1 MQTLG
6 TKKSNN
12 AKRDRK
18 AFALLITTPAVGVFV
33 FPANATVYARSVSG
47 CAAGTTACT
56 FRGRTI
62 KTPVLAAGG
71 AMLVGFVERGVAL
84 TPSAGFDILIDMG
97 LGKVAK
103 VGGA

>member
-1 MQTLG
+1 VQTIG

-18 AFALLITTPAVGVFV
+18 AFASLITTPAVGVFV

-62 KTPVLAAGG
+62 RTPLLAAGQ
-71 AMLVGFVERGVAL
+71 AMLVGVVEKSTSL
-84 TPSAGFDILIDMG
+84 TPFVGFDILIDMG

>member
-6 TKKSNN
+6 TRKSNA
-12 AKRDRK
+12 AKRNRK
-18 AFALLITTPAVGVFV
+18 AFASLIKTPTAGVFV
-33 FPANATVYARSVSG
+33 FPANATVYARSV
-47 CAAGTTACT
+47 AGSIAGVTACT

-71 AMLVGFVERGVAL
+71 VMLVGFIERGVAL